1 LASFS
6 LQWKRETSCANIK
19 SQAPSSGDE
28 KSDSQEGKMG
38 KGFLSLVWVLFVL
51 CIPFLSNADGIK
63 WQSYKDGM
71 ARGKSENRK
80 IFVNFHADW

>member
-1 LASFS
+1 
-6 LQWKRETSCANIK
+6 
-19 SQAPSSGDE
+19 
-28 KSDSQEGKMG
+28 MG

-51 CIPFLSNADGIK
+51 CVPFLSNADGIK